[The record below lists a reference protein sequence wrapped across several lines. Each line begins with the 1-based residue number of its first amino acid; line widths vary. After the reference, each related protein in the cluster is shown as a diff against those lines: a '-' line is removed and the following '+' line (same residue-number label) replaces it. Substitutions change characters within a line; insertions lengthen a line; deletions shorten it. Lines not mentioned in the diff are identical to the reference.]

1 MAIGKAGAYAT
12 VEGPKVDFG
21 DIALNAQKI
30 QQADLDRM
38 KDMIPKAEKEKEV
51 SPYEAQ
57 VSSSGVQAFD
67 YTYQNLVKK
76 TVDVINEA
84 KKNGDNA
91 TYSRADMAIKTYKNS
106 TEIAKE
112 GSKYFTDKLRKGEI
126 SGLDKDKIENVLALN
141 DKNNVVAEVSDK
153 GEVFFSFVGK
163 EKNEDGT
170 LKPKKVRFGDKYVDK
185 INADDI
191 ANFMTDI
198 LPPVNILEQSKE
210 FANNTGANKTSIENG
225 NVTLAKTEYTKEN
238 LALLRDSI
246 SSKIKSDSKF
256 FEDVWYQSNPSKNN
270 VRKLP
275 SEYTEE
281 DYKQAEDFL
290 YDQTRRNFDSS
301 YTKSID
307 EPTRITINNGKT
319 EDSNYVTNNAAVV
332 RGKLGGKQTN
342 LGYVLSIQSNK
353 KVNIGGVESTVQ
365 GAGYDKDSNRFYISY
380 YTPVS
385 YGESGGGTSTSS
397 KRRELQFIWL
407 NGEESDVSLANTVI
421 PNLNRKD
428 SKGNIISYSNVG
440 ELITDI
446 KRRDP
451 KGMFFSAKKPSKKKA
466 VASGNVG
473 AKYNNKD

>member
-1 MAIGKAGAYAT
+1 M
-12 VEGPKVDFG
+12 FG
-21 DIALNAQKI
+21 
-30 QQADLDRM
+30 
-38 KDMIPKAEKEKEV
+38 
-51 SPYEAQ
+51 
-57 VSSSGVQAFD
+57 
-67 YTYQNLVKK
+67 
-76 TVDVINEA
+76 INQ
-84 KKNGDNA
+84 
-91 TYSRADMAIKTYKNS
+91 IL
-106 TEIAKE
+106 
-112 GSKYFTDKLRKGEI
+112 LRI
-126 SGLDKDKIENVLALN
+126 TLEN
-141 DKNNVVAEVSDK
+141 
-153 GEVFFSFVGK
+153 F
-163 EKNEDGT
+163 
-170 LKPKKVRFGDKYVDK
+170 RQ
-185 INADDI
+185 
-191 ANFMTDI
+191 
-198 LPPVNILEQSKE
+198 NILKKIISKL
-210 FANNTGANKTSIENG
+210 KT
-225 NVTLAKTEYTKEN
+225 
-238 LALLRDSI
+238 
-246 SSKIKSDSKF
+246 
-256 FEDVWYQSNPSKNN
+256 
-270 VRKLP
+270 
-275 SEYTEE
+275 
-281 DYKQAEDFL
+281 L

>member
-30 QQADLDRM
+30 QQADLDRA
-38 KDMIPKAEKEKEV
+38 KSMIPEKQKEREV

-57 VSSSGVQAFD
+57 VSSSGVGAFD
-67 YTYQNLVKK
+67 YTINNLVKK
-76 TVDVINEA
+76 SVDVANQA
-84 KKNGDNA
+84 RQTGDNA
-91 TYSRADMAIKTYKNS
+91 TFSRADMAVKTYKNS

-112 GSKYFTDKLRKGEI
+112 GYKYFTERLREGKV
-126 SGLDKDKIENVLALN
+126 SGLDKDKIENVLSLN
-141 DKNNVVAEVSDK
+141 DVSSVVAEVSDE
-153 GEVFFSFVGK
+153 GEVLFSFLDK

-170 LKPKKVRFGDKYVDK
+170 VKTKKVRFGDKYVDK
-185 INADDI
+185 INANDI
-191 ANFMTDI
+191 SNFMTDV
-198 LPPVNILEQSKE
+198 LEPVDVLTEAKK
-210 FANNTGANKTSIENG
+210 FAQNTGANKTSVENG
-225 NVTLAKTEYTKEN
+225 NVTVAKTEYTKEN
-238 LALLRDSI
+238 LDLLRDSI
-246 SSKIKSDSKF
+246 SSKIKSDTDF

-301 YTKSID
+301 YTKSVD

-319 EDSNYVTNNAAVV
+319 EDNNYVTNNAAIVK
-332 RGKLGGKQTN
+332 GKLGGKQTN

-353 KVNIGGVESTVQ
+353 KVNIGGVDSTVQ
-365 GAGYDKDSNRFYISY
+365 GAGYDKNSNRFYISY

-428 SKGNIISYSNVG
+428 SKGNIISYSDVG

-446 KRRDP
+446 KSRDP
-451 KGMFFSAKKPSKKKA
+451 KGMFFSPKKTSKKLTVAEQMRLAAKKGK
-466 VASGNVG
+466 
-473 AKYNNKD
+473 